1 MTMEYKVT
9 KEDWQHILKVMLHY
23 NRQGGFI
30 HILDG
35 KLTYFDSNPT
45 IDGVGGFY
53 VTKYDVTEFIENYK

>member
-1 MTMEYKVT
+1 MDYKT
-9 KEDWQHILKVMLHY
+9 TQADWQRILNVMIQY

-53 VTKYDVTEFIENYK
+53 ITISEIKTILQNF